1 MLCVEEPLGG
11 GVLPLPR
18 REPRRQ
24 GASGPER
31 ERCPT
36 RHGGGL
42 KDLEEF
48 GLELPEKR
56 LHKIKGTD
64 LWELRSLW
72 QQRIARS
79 PFFEAG
85 GRLLVVTTIF
95 QKKEKEIP
103 AAVEKRALERMSSGR
118 TGGRRRRTY

>member
-1 MLCVEEPLGG
+1 MEFC
-11 GVLPLPR
+11 R
-18 REPRRQ
+18 FQ
-24 GASGPER
+24 GESPVAKELLALKGKDVQLATEVVQD
-31 ERCPT
+31 
-36 RHGGGL
+36 L

-72 QQRIARS
+72 QHQIARS

-103 AAVEKRALERMSSGR
+103 AAVKKRALERMSR
-118 TGGRRRRTY
+118 WQKERDV

>member
-1 MLCVEEPLGG
+1 VSRSRWEVEFC
-11 GVLPLPR
+11 R
-18 REPRRQ
+18 FQ
-24 GASGPER
+24 GESPVAKELLALKGKDVQLATEVVQD
-31 ERCPT
+31 
-36 RHGGGL
+36 L

-72 QQRIARS
+72 QHRIARS

-103 AAVEKRALERMSSGR
+103 AAVKKRALERMSR
-118 TGGRRRRTY
+118 WQKERDV